1 MEATGETMK
10 LNIEYDINDGQ
21 RAIISTEEDSYG
33 CRTLI
38 LPSHL
43 AIKIY
48 EELTQVKR

>member
-1 MEATGETMK
+1 MK
-10 LNIEYDINDGQ
+10 LDIEYNIKDGQ
-21 RAIISTEEDSYG
+21 KAIISTEDDMYG

-48 EELTQVKR
+48 EALSEEWTM

>member
-1 MEATGETMK
+1 MK
-10 LNIEYDINDGQ
+10 LNIDYSIKDGQ
-21 RAIISTEEDSYG
+21 KAIISTEEDIYG

-48 EELTQVKR
+48 EALIEEWTM

>member
-1 MEATGETMK
+1 MK
-10 LNIEYDINDGQ
+10 LDIDYSINDGQ
-21 RAIISTEEDSYG
+21 RAIISTEDDIYG

-48 EELTQVKR
+48 EALIEEWTM

>member
-1 MEATGETMK
+1 MK
-10 LNIEYDINDGQ
+10 LNIDYSIKDGQ
-21 RAIISTEEDSYG
+21 KAIISTEEDIYG

-48 EELTQVKR
+48 EAMIE

>member
-1 MEATGETMK
+1 LK
-10 LNIEYDINDGQ
+10 LDIDYSINDGQ
-21 RAIISTEEDSYG
+21 RAIISTEDDIYG

-48 EELTQVKR
+48 EALIEEWTM

>member
-1 MEATGETMK
+1 MK
-10 LNIEYDINDGQ
+10 LDIDYNINDGHK
-21 RAIISTEEDSYG
+21 AIISTEDDIYG

-48 EELTQVKR
+48 EALIEEWTM

>member
-1 MEATGETMK
+1 MK
-10 LNIEYDINDGQ
+10 LDIDYNIKDGQ
-21 RAIISTEEDSYG
+21 KAIISTSDDVHG

-48 EELTQVKR
+48 EALTEEWTM